1 MIRRRTI
8 GLWVGWIVAVWA
20 GLATIWPSGF
30 QIGQPREAFFK
41 LLWGEKTFPLLISI
55 VALIVLSYLGLILR
69 RIDRLE
75 QLRTKQDQDFQTWLR
90 DQERRVSEEFQR
102 QFRHLETDV
111 NNAVETQGKVL
122 NRFHHEYDGRLRT
135 VEEQLQARSIGVLG
149 LEVVYDPAR
158 YPDCLHRQL
167 DGTTLFRVGL
177 LNRGERT
184 IERVKVYMES
194 ISPNPLGFGNMELR
208 IMHDRPPWD
217 RSLHGVDV
225 NPGDS
230 PTFFVDVASVFHTIE
245 AMRPGT
251 HFSADTTSVELA
263 LVREDVPRR
272 LTPPPHQYTF
282 ILKGEAPNMRSL
294 VRSFRIDPN
303 RGIVFT

>member
-8 GLWVGWIVAVWA
+8 GLWAGSIVAVWA

-30 QIGQPREAFFK
+30 QIAQSREEFFR
-41 LLWGEKTFPLLISI
+41 LLWGDKTFPFLISV
-55 VALIVLSYLGLILR
+55 VALIVFSYLGLILR

-75 QLRTKQDQDFQTWLR
+75 QLRTRQDQDFQTWLR
-90 DQERRVSEEFQR
+90 GQERRVSEEFQR
-102 QFRHLETDV
+102 QFRNLETDV
-111 NNAVETQGKVL
+111 RNAVATQGEVL
-122 NRFHHEYDGRLRT
+122 NRFHQEYDGRLRT
-135 VEEQLQARSIGVLG
+135 VEEQLQARSVGVLG

-158 YPDCLHRQL
+158 HPDCLLRQL

-177 LNRGERT
+177 LNRGEWT

-194 ISPNPLGFGNMELR
+194 INPNPLGFGNMELR
-208 IMHDRPPWD
+208 IMHDRAPWD

-245 AMRPGT
+245 AMRPST
-251 HFSADTTSVELA
+251 RFSADTTSIELA
-263 LVREDVPRR
+263 LVREDVPR
-272 LTPPPHQYTF
+272 LLAPPPHQYTF
-282 ILKGEAPNMRSL
+282 ILKAEAPNARSL
-294 VRSFRIDPN
+294 IRSFRIDPN